1 MSAEGCSVR
10 TRCESFCHFLCSTD
24 RTDRHTSSKCFCHG
38 HDIRFDPVMHIAH
51 HITGSAPACLDLINK
66 KEHIVLITE
75 FPESLHKFHGCRM
88 DTALALYRLY
98 HDGNGIFRA
107 GIFKSL
113 KIIVRCIGKSVGHG
127 TEADLASVSR
137 LACG

>member
-1 MSAEGCSVR
+1 MR
-10 TRCESFCHFLCSTD
+10 TRRERFCHFLCGTD
-24 RTDRHTSSKCFCHG
+24 RTDRHATTEGFGHG

-51 HITGSAPACLDLINK
+51 HLTGSAPARLDLINK
-66 KEHIVLITE
+66 KKHIILITK

-98 HDGNGIFRA
+98 HNGNGIFRA
-107 GIFKSL
+107 GVFKSL
-113 KIIVRCIGKSVGHG
+113 KIIVRCVGKSVSHG
-127 TEADLASVSR
+127 TKSNLASVSR